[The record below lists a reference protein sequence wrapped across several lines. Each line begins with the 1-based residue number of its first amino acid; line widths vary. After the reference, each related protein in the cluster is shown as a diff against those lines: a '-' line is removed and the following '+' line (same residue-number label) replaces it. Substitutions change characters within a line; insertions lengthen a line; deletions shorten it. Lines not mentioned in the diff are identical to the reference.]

1 MVFGGVEVPFGVY
14 IYIYVTVIGI
24 CVRYIDAIFAIS
36 HIFIFNVC
44 IYRLYIIYIFLIYLP
59 I

>member
-1 MVFGGVEVPFGVY
+1 MVLGGVEVPFWS

-24 CVRYIDAIFAIS
+24 CVRYIDAIFAIL

-44 IYRLYIIYIFLIYLP
+44 IYRLYYIYIVV
-59 I
+59 